1 MSCSLSVMKTQTI
14 FLLVAFGFMLAAGN
28 GLEKSLNEFSKKLQN
43 EIEALQRSIAIQD
56 QQLKNIS
63 LKNDEIQENIT
74 ETYKDVQ
81 KGTAKLI
88 RVAQIRSYIAKS

>member
-1 MSCSLSVMKTQTI
+1 MMKTQAVL
-14 FLLVAFGFMLAAGN
+14 LLVIFGFMLAAGN

-43 EIEALQRSIAIQD
+43 EIDALKKSITIQD

-63 LKNDEIQENIT
+63 LKNEELQENIT
-74 ETYKDVQ
+74 KTYKAIQ

-88 RVAQIRSYIAKS
+88 RIVQTCT

>member
-1 MSCSLSVMKTQTI
+1 MMKTQAVL
-14 FLLVAFGFMLAAGN
+14 LLVIFGFMLAAGN

-43 EIEALQRSIAIQD
+43 EIEALKKSIAIQD

-63 LKNDEIQENIT
+63 LRNDELQENIT

-81 KGTAKLI
+81 KGTATLI
-88 RVAQIRSYIAKS
+88 RVAQICT